1 LEEPVLVEYFENIS
15 LYQKDRSREYIL
27 HEKDIIDFA
36 KKWTPQPFHMDPE
49 YAKTTRIGS
58 LFAAGAHLFAICAK
72 LSAERTPRLA
82 TIAGMG
88 IDEMRFLNPGRPGD
102 IFVLEREVV
111 SKRESKSD
119 PNAGIVRYAMHLLN
133 QREEPVLTYKIDM
146 LVEKRP
152 TH

>member
-1 LEEPVLVEYFENIS
+1 MLVEYFENIS

-58 LFAAGAHLFAICAK
+58 LFAAGAHLFAICTK
-72 LSAERTPRLA
+72 LTVERTPRPA

-102 IFVLEREVV
+102 IFVLEREWFL
-111 SKRESKSD
+111 SGNLR
-119 PNAGIVRYAMHLLN
+119 AIRM
-133 QREEPVLTYKIDM
+133 PVLFVMPCICSTRGKNPC
-146 LVEKRP
+146 LLTKS
-152 TH
+152 TC